1 MIYIMKNVF
10 RGIVMGITDLIPGVS
25 GGTIAMVLGIYPE
38 LIASIN
44 GILSKNWRK
53 HLLFLVPLIV
63 GIGISLVVFSRL
75 IEWLIVSHSQ
85 PLFFFFNG
93 LILGIIP
100 FLLRTADYKK
110 TFKTHHYVI
119 LVAAVLLVAS
129 TSLIREDS
137 MVSIWTNLTF
147 SNYLYLFFS
156 GWIASSAMI
165 LPGISGSLILLL
177 LGVYPTVI
185 NAISSINILVILVV
199 GFGIVIGIVITSK
212 LIQYLFSRYSSITY
226 AVILGLVLGSLIV
239 IFPGIPTTYS
249 NAFLCMAMLLL
260 GSIVANLL
268 GRFEHKTNIS

>member
-1 MIYIMKNVF
+1 MRNVF
-10 RGIVMGITDLIPGVS
+10 RGMVMGITDLIPGVS

-53 HLLFLVPLIV
+53 HLLFLAPLII
-63 GIGISLVVFSRL
+63 GIGISLVVFSHL
-75 IEWLIVSHSQ
+75 IEWLIVYHSQ

-100 FLLRTADYKK
+100 FLLRTADFKK
-110 TFKTHHYVI
+110 TFKIRHYGV
-119 LVAAVLLVAS
+119 LVVAAIFVAS
-129 TSLIREDS
+129 TGFIRVDS

-147 SNYLYLFFS
+147 NNYLYLFFS

-185 NAISSINILVILVV
+185 NAISSINIPVIIVV
-199 GFGIVIGIVITSK
+199 GFGIVIGIMITSK
-212 LIQYLFSRYSSITY
+212 LIQYLFSQYSSLTY
-226 AVILGLVLGSLIV
+226 AVIIGLVLGSIIV
-239 IFPGIPTTYS
+239 IFPGLPRTVPDAI
-249 NAFLCMAMLLL
+249 LCMAMLLL
-260 GSIVANLL
+260 GSIVATLL
-268 GRFEHKTNIS
+268 GRFEHKTSH